1 MKTNPVA
8 QIISVITS
16 RPGGPPPGSPKNL
29 RGFSVVVVP
38 CQSPATARTRA
49 LPRTARQKSKQNPAH
64 PSRLHGEKILK
75 SQPLR
80 TNTQKFPSKFFPKIL
95 PTAL

>member
-8 QIISVITS
+8 QIISVSTS
-16 RPGGPPPGSPKNL
+16 RPGGPPPGSPKIKIKIL
-29 RGFSVVVVP
+29 
-38 CQSPATARTRA
+38 RA
-49 LPRTARQKSKQNPAH
+49 LRVFVAKKS
-64 PSRLHGEKILK
+64 LK

-80 TNTQKFPSKFFPKIL
+80 TNPHKFPSKFFPKFS